1 MRFQHKV
8 LFLILSFLLT
18 LALAE
23 AQEAGK
29 RSSTTEL
36 IDGQEYYIHIVESG
50 QTLFAIS
57 RIYDVPVTEIIS
69 NNPGADQHIKP
80 GDRIKVPKQAQE
92 DQKQA
97 EAPSGVN
104 LRRVARGET
113 LFSLSREYNVT
124 IEEILAA
131 NDGLPDGLKEGEFIR
146 IPRVDR
152 PPATALEES
161 SATQPSSQTM
171 EPEPQTGAIE
181 QQQTQTPSTLARPQE
196 TQTGKDYIE
205 FQERNRETLYQL
217 AIRYRISIDSIY
229 ALNPGISDQLSR
241 GQIIKIPVSD
251 VERNYITHTA
261 QRRITVNRLARSYDI
276 DLDKIRDINPYMS
289 RQLQAGQ
296 TIRIPLPSVRVV
308 DDPVADSLL
317 VIEQKIR
324 EVTERTPT
332 QREFCEK
339 LMEEGHYNIALMVP
353 FFLDEVVMR
362 TGDETESNA
371 VDEQGFIRSYLFVQF
386 YEGFLLALDSLKQLG
401 LHADVHVFNVE
412 DDIEATQKVLSDPK
426 MKEMDMIIGPFYNT
440 SFLMTANFARQHQIP
455 IINPLSTRSDILTAN
470 PFVYKVKPAENELFQ
485 TLVDY
490 LNHRH
495 TASQIFIARHNPFR
509 DEIAF
514 NQLKNKLNR
523 ELKTRE
529 FPLTSLYHEIVYTR
543 DSVYTFQ
550 HQASTK
556 NDNVVIIYSDNKV
569 FTLDILRKL
578 NQLRDTFDIT
588 VIGIPNW
595 TEMEGFDYRHKNNL
609 KTHVLATGYADYDD
623 AVVKNFVRRF
633 RDSYHA
639 EPENYAFLGYD
650 IGIYFLSAL
659 MKFGKH
665 FSDCIPYYEMDALQ
679 TGFRFSAAEGGG
691 FENRHW
697 KVLRMRNFKYREV
710 STKLPVFKH
719 PQQE

>member
-18 LALAE
+18 LTLAE
-23 AQEAGK
+23 AQETGK
-29 RSSTTEL
+29 RSSTIEL
-36 IDGQEYYIHIVESG
+36 IDGQEFYIHIVESG

-57 RIYDVPVTEIIS
+57 RIYDVHVTEIIS
-69 NNPGADQHIKP
+69 NNPGADQHIRP

-92 DQKQA
+92 EQKQA
-97 EAPSGVN
+97 AAPSGVN
-104 LRRVARGET
+104 LRRIARGET

-146 IPRVDR
+146 IPRFDR
-152 PPATALEES
+152 QPAATPEEKP
-161 SATQPSSQTM
+161 AEQPSSQTI
-171 EPEPQTGAIE
+171 EPEPQTGTIE
-181 QQQTQTPSTLARPQE
+181 QPQTQPTLTRPQE
-196 TQTGKDYIE
+196 TQTGKGYIE

-217 AIRYRISIDSIY
+217 AIRYRVSIDSIY
-229 ALNPGISDQLSR
+229 AFNPGISDQLSR

-276 DLDKIRDINPYMS
+276 DLEKIRDINPYMS

-296 TIRIPLPSVRVV
+296 TIRIPLPPLTLA
-308 DDPVADSLL
+308 DDPVADSLQ

-324 EVTERTPT
+324 EETERTLT
-332 QREFCEK
+332 QREFCGQ
-339 LMEEGHYNIALMVP
+339 LMEKAHYNIALMVP
-353 FFLDEVVMR
+353 FFLDEVVIQEAEN
-362 TGDETESNA
+362 TA
-371 VDEQGFIRSYLFVQF
+371 VDEKEFIRSYLFVQF

-412 DDIEATQKVLSDPK
+412 DDIEATQRVLSDPK

-440 SFLMTANFARQHQIP
+440 SFRMTANFARQHQIP
-455 IINPLSTRSDILTAN
+455 IINPLSIRSDIVTAN
-470 PFVYKVKPAENELFQ
+470 PFVYKVKPAEDELFQ

-514 NQLKNKLNR
+514 NQLKNTLNR

-529 FPLTSLYHEIVYTR
+529 FPLTGLYHEIVYTR
-543 DSVYTFQ
+543 DSVYTFL
-550 HQASTK
+550 HQASTE
-556 NDNVVIIYSDNKV
+556 NENVVIVYSDNKV

-578 NQLRDTFDIT
+578 NQLRDTFNIT

-609 KTHVLATGYADYDD
+609 KTHIVATGYADYDD
-623 AVVKNFVRRF
+623 AVVKNFVRSF

-639 EPENYAFLGYD
+639 EPENYAFMGYD

-710 STKLPVFKH
+710 SAKLPVFKH
-719 PQQE
+719 AKQE